1 MWSVSKDNKED
12 NTIIKLYAGDT
23 PTIQFNI
30 NKVTEEGT
38 EPYELGQGYEVHF
51 SIQDTKTGHVQYH
64 ARLNQDLI
72 LNLPPSATRNLSGTY
87 YWGLYVKYDGNAS
100 APYNDTLLTGTMII
114 TKRYY
119 KPTAATSKNKLT
131 NIATDLNPWIPLTA
145 EIAAFPGKDGTSVVS
160 VEQTE
165 SSTEDNGVN
174 TITITLSNDA
184 TYSFQVLNGSK
195 GSEGDS
201 AYEVATNIGFEG
213 TQEEWLETLKGEKGQ
228 QGTGIT
234 SIQQNQDNTLTIRL
248 SDNTSFNTSPIIGPK
263 GEMGLP
269 GRGIADIRKTSESNG
284 VTVFTVTYTDGT
296 ISTLQIDHSIPY
308 LDTVFVSDE
317 EYGNNISSDDS
328 TFEMIDQILGDI

>member
-195 GSEGDS
+195 G
-201 AYEVATNIGFEG
+201 
-213 TQEEWLETLKGEKGQ
+213 
-228 QGTGIT
+228 
-234 SIQQNQDNTLTIRL
+234 
-248 SDNTSFNTSPIIGPK
+248 PK

-284 VTVFTVTYTDGT
+284 ITVFTVTYTDGT
-296 ISTLQIDHSIPY
+296 ISTFQIDHSIPY

-317 EYGNNISSDDS
+317 EYGNNIASDVS